1 LKKLKLNMVKLL
13 KYIFVL
19 AILSAPLKAEVI
31 KNIQINGNK
40 RISDETIK
48 IYGEINKAKQYSD
61 AVSND
66 ILKNLYDT
74 GFFENVEVLFNK
86 STLVINLK
94 EYPTLNQ
101 LIIIGEESNKFEE
114 EIRKII
120 NSKQKKSFN
129 KLNLVK
135 DKEIIF

>member
-1 LKKLKLNMVKLL
+1 MVKLL